1 MILRQRN
8 PFLDAP
14 PPAEPE
20 LPDIPDE
27 VLGDEIIMRGP
38 RSPDDLGI
46 NSEWTPK
53 ETWPRSKVTDHRLL
67 TIFGLHGGAGTST
80 VTTFFGD
87 DAVDA
92 GQGFPIAGGWTRPL
106 PVLNVIAVARTHYAG
121 LRAADEFTQQ
131 WAHGRLP
138 ESRLIGLVLVDDG
151 PNLSAGQKRAVKRLL
166 KKTPRGG
173 HIPWREEWRHY
184 APSSDQL
191 PLRIK
196 RLTQVLLKAAQNEDG
211 K

>member
-1 MILRQRN
+1 LRQSN

-14 PPAEPE
+14 PPTEPE
-20 LPDIPDE
+20 TPDISDE
-27 VLGDEIIMRGP
+27 VLGNDIIVRGP
-38 RSPDDLGI
+38 GSPEDLGV
-46 NSEWTPK
+46 NPEWAPT
-53 ETWPRSKVTDHRLL
+53 ETWPRSKVSDHRLL

-80 VTTFFGD
+80 VATFFGD

-106 PVLNVIAVARTHYAG
+106 PVLNVVAVARTHYAG
-121 LRAADEFTQQ
+121 LMAADEFTQQ
-131 WAHGRLP
+131 WAHGLLHG
-138 ESRLIGLVLVDDG
+138 SRLIGLVLVDDG
-151 PNLSAGQKRAVKRLL
+151 PALSSGQKRAVKRLL

-184 APSSDQL
+184 GPSSDQL

>member
-1 MILRQRN
+1 MTRSN
-8 PFLDAP
+8 PFIDAA
-14 PPAEPE
+14 PPAEPVI
-20 LPDIPDE
+20 PDIPDD
-27 VLGDEIIMRGP
+27 VLGHEIIMRGP
-38 RSPDDLGI
+38 GSPDDLGV
-46 NSEWTPK
+46 NPAWAPTT
-53 ETWPRSKVTDHRLL
+53 TWPRSKVTDHRLL

-80 VTTFFGD
+80 VATFFGD

-106 PVLNVIAVARTHYAG
+106 PVLNVIAVARTHYSG
-121 LRAADEFTQQ
+121 LRAAEEFTQQ
-131 WAHGRLP
+131 WAHGRLS